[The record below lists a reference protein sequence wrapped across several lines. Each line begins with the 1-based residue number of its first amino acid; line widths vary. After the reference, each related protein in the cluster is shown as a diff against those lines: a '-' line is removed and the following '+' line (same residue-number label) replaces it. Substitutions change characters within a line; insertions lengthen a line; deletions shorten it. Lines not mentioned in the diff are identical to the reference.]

1 MMNIARWGLPALTAA
16 LLGTSVYNVAD
27 LAHERRQTQDLSAT
41 NADLRSSL
49 ARMQNQLQTVSDRL
63 NQIAAQPLA
72 AQPPAAVEPEQA
84 PQASPFIDTVKP
96 AARVRPKIRV
106 LADAR
111 SSVPREDPRFTD
123 LQSRLNEQQQQ
134 LSSTKQEIDNTRD
147 ELEGKLSSTH
157 DELSGSI
164 AKNHDELVELEK
176 RGERN
181 YYEFE
186 IDKSKQFSKVGP
198 LSVSLRKVN
207 QKHKYYDLALMVDDQ
222 QLEKKHLNLYEPMM
236 LSTSDRPQPIELV
249 VNEIHDN
256 LVKGYISEAKYK
268 KGELA
273 STGSAENKP
282 PVLQQR

>member
-1 MMNIARWGLPALTAA
+1 MMNISRWGLPALTAA
-16 LLGTSVYNVAD
+16 LLGTSAYTVAD
-27 LAHERRQTQDLSAT
+27 LSHERRQTQDLSAT

-49 ARMQNQLQTVSDRL
+49 VQMQNQLQVVSARL
-63 NQIAAQPLA
+63 NQLA
-72 AQPPAAVEPEQA
+72 TQPPTQPPSAVEPEQA
-84 PQASPFIDTVKP
+84 PRPSAFVEPVKP
-96 AARVRPKIRV
+96 AVRARPKIRV
-106 LADAR
+106 VADTR
-111 SSVPREDPRFTD
+111 SSVPKEDPRWTD
-123 LQSRLNEQQQQ
+123 VQLRLNDQQQQ
-134 LSSTKQEIDNTRD
+134 LSSARQEIDKTRD
-147 ELEGKLSSTH
+147 DLEGKLSSTH

-207 QKHKYYDLALMVDDQ
+207 QKHRYYDLALVVDDQ

-256 LVKGYISEAKYK
+256 VVKGYISEPKY
-268 KGELA
+268 
-273 STGSAENKP
+273 STSSAENKP